1 MNFVQLRTVAAGT
14 HCRGVQG
21 RPPARGPTQPSTLR
35 WLSSRS
41 SQEHAIHIHLALLR
55 ALLTSFLFLKFCTG
69 DRRSL
74 LARRRCAS
82 SLLGLFFVPQQL
94 THAAAAGPLLCPS
107 AAYTRGYCR
116 GKIQD
121 GAPVPRAGFT
131 RPGAPSEINRAVRFW
146 TRLFSPPGHEQACK
160 REAAAPGESATGA
173 AAAAPPALRH
183 TRRGLTSPSPALPAY
198 RGAPATQVG
207 CPGLPGQAA
216 VPAAATRPRG
226 GAFQDVSR

>member
-1 MNFVQLRTVAAGT
+1 ME
-14 HCRGVQG
+14 
-21 RPPARGPTQPSTLR
+21 RGPP
-35 WLSSRS
+35 
-41 SQEHAIHIHLALLR
+41 HLV
-55 ALLTSFLFLKFCTG
+55 SVLKVCTV
-69 DRRSL
+69 DRCSL
-74 LARRRCAS
+74 LARRRFAS

-107 AAYTRGYCR
+107 AAYTRGCCR

-121 GAPVPRAGFT
+121 GAPVPRAGFK

-183 TRRGLTSPSPALPAY
+183 TRRGLTSPGPALPAY

-207 CPGLPGQAA
+207 CPGLPRSSRRPGRRYQAA
-216 VPAAATRPRG
+216 G